1 MTNPVRLQ
9 LAPKAGVHADADEA
23 LPPEL
28 LAIIEALAEAQAR
41 TDYAARFAEGDR

>member
-1 MTNPVRLQ
+1 VSLPV
-9 LAPKAGVHADADEA
+9 ADEA

-41 TDYAARFAEGDR
+41 RDYAARIAEVEPSR